1 MNIVGTGDFTGS
13 GSDDILWENPA
24 NGTVGFW
31 GIGNGLAIS
40 WNVIGSAST
49 AYQVAGI
56 GDYYGN
62 GTDDILW
69 RDASTGDTGIW
80 QMNNGQATW
89 HDLGIAST
97 TVNPV
102 KA

>member
-1 MNIVGTGDFTGS
+1 M
-13 GSDDILWENPA
+13 A
-24 NGTVGFW
+24 NGQAPT
-31 GIGNGLAIS
+31 
-40 WNVIGSAST
+40 WNVVTT
-49 AYQVAGI
+49 ANTSYQVAGI

-69 RDASTGDTGIW
+69 HNSSTGDTGIW
-80 QMNNGQATW
+80 QMNSGQATW